1 MLLDIVFLC
10 VVSVVDGLFWEPYG
24 MAEAEVVYSHC
35 RGQEQSILGDLFSAI
50 LYSVEIGGKGV
61 WREMIASKQYPLGNL
76 RLGEEQFLGGL

>member
-35 RGQEQSILGDLFSAI
+35 RGQEQSILGDCSLQFFI
-50 LYSVEIGGKGV
+50 LLKLEERVC
-61 WREMIASKQYPLGNL
+61 
-76 RLGEEQFLGGL
+76 GEK